1 MSLETQ
7 LQREWPAVEAAIDA
21 MLQTRPWPRLA
32 PDDAFA
38 RQSTMLAD
46 ALGSGGKRMRALL
59 PALLVRAG
67 GGPVDAAVRLGAA
80 IELVHNGTLV
90 HDDIQDGDTLRRG
103 RPTLWRVHGQAQA
116 INIGNLLLV
125 APITALAGDPTL
137 PAGLGPRLANLLG
150 GALLETITGQ
160 IGDLDVHGNASADL
174 ARLEAV
180 AMAKTAPLFGVAIQG
195 AALLLGVDRPE
206 PAQRA
211 AQALGLAFQLRDDLL
226 DLLGTKGRGAAGAD
240 LREGKPT
247 MPMWLALADA
257 PASEGLTIRA
267 TLSAAAAGKAVEDA
281 EIAGIVATIRERG
294 GLERGQARLA
304 TLLDQARSAGAEA
317 LPALAAEV
325 WAAFADRL
333 AVLDG

>member
-1 MSLETQ
+1 MSLESQ

-21 MLQTRPWPRLA
+21 ILRTRGWPRLA

-38 RQSTMLAD
+38 RQDAMLSD
-46 ALGSGGKRMRALL
+46 ALGSGGKRLRALL
-59 PALLVRAG
+59 PAALVRAG
-67 GGPVDAAVRLGAA
+67 GGPVDAAARLGAA

-103 RPTLWRVHGQAQA
+103 KPTLWRIHGQAQA
-116 INIGNLLLV
+116 INTGNQLLV
-125 APITALAGDPTL
+125 APITALAGDLTL
-137 PAGLGPRLANLLG
+137 PDGLGPRLATLLG

-160 IGDLDVHGNASADL
+160 IGDLDVHGNAGADL

-195 AALLLGVDRPE
+195 AALLLGLDRPE

-257 PASEGLTIRA
+257 PASESLSIRA
-267 TLSAAAAGKAVEDA
+267 TLASAAAGQAVDEA
-281 EIAGIVATIRERG
+281 EIARIVAVIRERG
-294 GLERGQARLA
+294 GLERGRARLA
-304 TLLDQARSAGAEA
+304 TLLDRARVAGAEA
-317 LPALAAEV
+317 LPAAAAAV
-325 WAAFADRL
+325 WADFAERL

>member
-1 MSLETQ
+1 MSLDLQ
-7 LQREWPAVEAAIDA
+7 LLRELPSVDAAIAAILGD
-21 MLQTRPWPRLA
+21 RPWPRLA
-32 PDDAFA
+32 PGDAYA
-38 RQSTMLAD
+38 RQATMLDD

-59 PALLVRAG
+59 PAALVRAA
-67 GGPVDAAVRLGAA
+67 GGPVEAAARLGAA

-103 RPTLWRVHGQAQA
+103 RPTLWRLHGQAQA
-116 INIGNLLLV
+116 INTGNQLLV
-125 APITALAGDPTL
+125 APITALAGDPSL
-137 PAGLGPRLANLLG
+137 PGGLGPRLATLLG

-160 IGDLDVHGNASADL
+160 IGDLDVHGNAGADL

-180 AMAKTAPLFGVAIQG
+180 ATAKTAPLFGVAIQG
-195 AALLLGVDRPE
+195 AALLLGVERPE

-257 PASEGLTIRA
+257 PASEGLSIRA
-267 TLSAAAAGKAVEDA
+267 TLAAAAAGQAVDEA
-281 EIAGIVATIRERG
+281 EIARIVATIRERG

-304 TLLDQARSAGAEA
+304 DLLDRAKAAGAEA
-317 LPALAAEV
+317 LPAPAADV
-325 WAAFADRL
+325 WATFTDRL
-333 AVLDG
+333 AALDG